1 MELKA
6 ILLDIQDQIAILTI
20 NREKSLNAL
29 NKQVMDELDYLFSN
43 GLKKED
49 LYGVIIQGAGEK
61 AFAAGADI
69 TEFMS
74 LDAASGSEL
83 SAKGH
88 RIFNQIEAFHIPV
101 IAAVR
106 GYALGAGCELAMA
119 CHMRVATAGSMFGQ
133 PEVKLGLIPGYA
145 GTQRLT
151 MLVGKSKAMEYT
163 LTADMIGADEALSV
177 GLINHVVDEGA
188 EVDKAKEIIKKISKK
203 GPKALAN
210 SIKTINA
217 FFDKSKDGAEM
228 EIKIFGESLV
238 SEECKEGVTAF
249 LEKRKANFRKEG

>member
-1 MELKA
+1 MELSA
-6 ILLDIQDQIAILTI
+6 ILLDIQDHIAVLTI

-29 NKQVMDELDYLFSN
+29 NKQVMAELDFLFSERLVN
-43 GLKKED
+43 ENLF
-49 LYGVIIQGAGEK
+49 GVIIQGAGEK

-69 TEFMS
+69 TEFMA
-74 LDAASGSEL
+74 LDAQSGSEL

-119 CHMRVATAGSMFGQ
+119 CHMRIATTESMFGQ

-151 MLVGKSKAMEYT
+151 MLVGKSKAMEWT
-163 LTADMIGADEALSV
+163 LTADMIEATEAHRT
-177 GLINHVVDEGA
+177 GLVNHVVEAGN
-188 EVDKAKEIIKKISKK
+188 EVEKAKEIINKISKK
-203 GPKALAN
+203 GPKAIAN

-217 FFDKSKDGAEM
+217 YFDKNEDGAEM
-228 EIKIFGESLV
+228 EVRIFGESLA
-238 SEECKEGVTAF
+238 SPECKEGVTAF
-249 LEKRKANFRKEG
+249 LEKRKANFR